1 MKKPSL
7 LACLAL
13 AIACIAICAPC
24 THAESKAA
32 ATAAITRAMDD
43 SAAAWNRGDI
53 RAFMDCYDNSPET
66 TFVGK
71 TVTHGWQQVMDHY
84 LTKYTTPEQM
94 GHLDFS
100 DLQVRVLDRKTAAV
114 TGRFKLT
121 RSAAGGGDAS
131 GIYSLVFLKT
141 TRGWKIVLDHTAGD

>member
-13 AIACIAICAPC
+13 AIACIAMCIPYA
-24 THAESKAA
+24 HLESKAA
-32 ATAAITRAMDD
+32 ATAAITRALDN

-66 TFVGK
+66 AFVGK
-71 TVTHGWQQVMDHY
+71 TVTRGWQPVMDHY

-100 DLQVRVLDRKTAAV
+100 DLQVRVLDRKTAAEIRDRR
-114 TGRFKLT
+114 GSNRII
-121 RSAAGGGDAS
+121 RPAAGNRNSIARQWRR
-131 GIYSLVFLKT
+131 IRKF
-141 TRGWKIVLDHTAGD
+141 